1 MACTYLQVVESLAK
15 RGADI
20 QELNSLR
27 KAISQ
32 TKGGKLAEAGF
43 PARVLGLVV
52 SDVVGDPL
60 ETIASGPTVPQKTE
74 PKVALEIL
82 AKYGLLEGNVHSS
95 VCAYLSTVSQS
106 QEEAVVRDGE
116 IFNLIIGSNKMA
128 TTSAK
133 DTAIGLG
140 YASYVWSTQLQGHAS
155 SLGELYATIHHYLS
169 LMKYQFDKETT
180 STARTLLYEE
190 LHKLTQQYPELEHDI
205 LNLTRMIEMVRGG
218 PFCLIGAGEPTV
230 VVRGSGKGGRN
241 QELALA
247 YAIKLD
253 ELRERYG
260 GLCTTGELEERD
272 LFVSFGTDGQDG
284 PCDAAGAMVDP
295 LVCVGA
301 REQGLAPA
309 KSLLDH
315 DSYTFFSQL
324 NSGRNLIK
332 SGLTGTNVMDIHVL
346 LMR

>member
-1 MACTYLQVVESLAK
+1 MVESLAR
-15 RGADI
+15 RGANI

-32 TKGGKLAEAGF
+32 TKGGKLSEAGF
-43 PARVLGLVV
+43 PGRVLGLVV

-60 ETIASGPTVPQKTE
+60 ETIASGPTVPQKRE
-74 PKVALEIL
+74 PGVALEVL
-82 AKYGLLEGNVHSS
+82 EKYGLLEDSVHSS
-95 VCAYLSTVSQS
+95 VCSYLSTVSHS
-106 QEEAVVRDGE
+106 QEEAVVKDGE
-116 IFNLIIGSNKMA
+116 VFNLIIGSNKMA
-128 TTSAK
+128 ATSAK
-133 DTAIGLG
+133 DAAIDLG
-140 YASYVWSTQLQGHAS
+140 YAGYVWSTQLQGHAS

-169 LMKYQFDKETT
+169 LTKYQSDKEITN
-180 STARTLLYEE
+180 AAKKLLYEE
-190 LHKLTQQYPELEHDI
+190 LHKLTQQYPELERDVSDLI
-205 LNLTRMIEMVRGG
+205 RMIEMVRGG

-253 ELRERYG
+253 ELRERCCITG
-260 GLCTTGELEERD
+260 GLEERD

-284 PCDAAGAMVDP
+284 PCEAAGAMVDS
-295 LVCVGA
+295 LVCARA
-301 REQGLAPA
+301 REQGLAPD
-309 KSLLDH
+309 KSLLDN